1 MPSKYTNTTQIPYK
15 YYLNTQMQHKYQTYT
30 TQILPKWPKLC
41 KNGPKWSEMFW
52 QKVRMG
58 PAIPMPTLLTKN
70 CEILTKNG
78 EIVEKYLKFSHFQI
92 LFLFFQNVDFFPKQ
106 S

>member
-1 MPSKYTNTTQIPYK
+1 MAKI
-15 YYLNTQMQHKYQTYT
+15 MQ
-30 TQILPKWPKLC
+30 
-41 KNGPKWSEMFW
+41 NGPKWSEMFW
-52 QKVRMG
+52 QKVTMG